1 MWTLVQI
8 IVNYFSMRDFNKSV
22 KRFEGRKLNVK
33 KGTRY
38 LFVLLFVLL
47 VNIGNATVYYVSAS
61 GDDANTG
68 TSESQPWKTLV
79 KVSSTSF
86 SPGDQILFKRGD
98 EWSGT
103 ITVTSSGSAGSPIVY
118 GAYGSGEKPKIYGS
132 EEITGW
138 TQYSGN
144 IYKATF
150 SVEVEQLFIED
161 ERMLLA
167 RTPNSGYHII
177 SSSSS
182 STTFVSNDL
191 DSSIDYA
198 GATWAGRT
206 VAWSFFQN
214 KVKSSSS
221 SSITL
226 ESAADYGLTVDNG
239 FILMDK
245 LEFLDS
251 NGEWYYD
258 ANSKTLYF
266 WAPSG
271 TSPDNYNVRASVY
284 NNGVDISNVDYVRIE
299 NLQIIQSAEYGIYI
313 NNSDY
318 ISIDNSDIISPDL
331 IGIYMPSNSPNPVL
345 TNNYIYEAN
354 GAAIKCY
361 GTSAV
366 INDNIIENTGL
377 LENINKNV
385 LYNHGSAIFSRNNN
399 PTISYN
405 RITNS
410 GYLGIYWKGQNA
422 DISYNYI
429 NGACLVLDDGGGIYT
444 YNGYDYT
451 QPASAGSVVAN
462 NIVLNVI
469 GNDDGYKKKD
479 FLAGYGIYMDN
490 NTHDVTIKNNT
501 VSGCP
506 GALYLHDNGRITV
519 DGNVLMNSIL
529 HILNSG
535 QVEENTLTNNIVY
548 CTEREGAYATWWTD
562 TYQRIV
568 YQPGAVAKF
577 DYNTYVSHYNKDG
590 VFVNKADFAEWQSA
604 TKQDANSTC
613 DFTPLNEGEV
623 EELFYNDTKQT
634 KTISLGNKIYRD
646 IYGNN
651 VSGSITLKSF
661 TSKIL
666 IKTTATNDN
675 NQSPVIQGQSINVEG
690 DIQENDFIGQVVASD
705 PDADQALAYEIA
717 GGNEEG
723 LFYIDA
729 TSGVIYA
736 AKRIYEAVDKTV
748 QLVVTVTDNATEP
761 LSASATITINITGVE
776 DSTASGGQDIPP
788 SIISFTIPTT
798 SASLIVPITSFSVD
812 GNATEYLLNTTSV
825 DPTVDDSNWMASAP
839 TSYVFSESGTH
850 TLYAWVKDANANI
863 STSSSATITITLDD
877 AGVTSTYS
885 EYNFEEASG
894 PTVIDSKGSN
904 DGTIFNEELRV
915 AGIKGNGLQLTGAGY
930 INLGQCFGENV
941 TDGLTISAWIKPTS
955 YAGDYQGI
963 VMHGGPIDDSF
974 ALYIEPD
981 SKTVAF
987 KTTSTT
993 SAWTA
998 VNNLDLLW
1006 DGEWHHVAV
1015 TYNGAEKVI
1024 YLDNQ
1029 VLTSVAATGTIESG
1043 AGLNL
1048 LIGAGRDYVSPTLRY
1063 IGYIDEVRIY
1073 NYGLTASEVAGLYV
1087 VAKLQPE
1094 AIHTTEEIEICQGES
1109 YLGWTESGTYEQ
1121 KLTAA
1126 SGADSI
1132 VTTYLT
1138 VNPILYT
1145 SEEVTINEG
1154 ESYEGQTESGVYKR
1168 TLTAVT
1174 GCDSI
1179 VTTTLTVLQDIHTTE
1194 EIEICQGE
1202 SYLGWTA
1209 SGIYEQTLT
1218 AASGA
1223 DSIVTTYL
1231 TVNPILYTSEEV
1243 TINEG
1248 ESYEGLMESGVYE
1261 RTLTAVTGCDS
1272 IVTTTLTVLQSIHT
1286 TEEIEIC
1293 QGESYLGWTESGT
1306 YEQTLTA
1313 ASGADSIVTTYLAV
1327 NPVYDIVENIVIQAG
1342 EDYNGWTAS
1351 GEYIRNLTTVL
1362 GCDSTITTVLS
1373 VEEKSAHETVYS
1385 TEEISI
1391 CEGDSYEGL
1400 TSAGEY
1406 RRVLQSITGGDSIVT
1421 TYLTVNPVYNIV
1433 ENIVIQ
1439 AGEDYN
1445 GWTTSG
1451 EYVRNLTTV
1460 FGCDSTVTTHLIVEE
1475 DTRHFVPVWDGEN
1488 GQNHMTFVVTKAL
1501 VDSINLGIGDE
1512 IAVFDNDICVGAVV
1526 LTSSINIDDENSY
1539 VFISAS
1545 QATEDLNG
1553 FTDGNDVIF
1562 KIWDSKEQVEKVAN
1576 HVIYH
1581 DDLPEWIISGKFEAR
1596 GTSVVEI
1603 SYVYEEP
1610 IFTQTIQLELGWN
1623 IFSAAVVPDDPNIEV
1638 ISSFLVE
1645 NKDLFKVQNEEGKTY
1660 EKIRSTWINNIGD
1673 MKQTE
1678 GYRIRVKSAC
1688 NIEITGTQVS
1698 LPMDINLKAGSN
1710 LISFPYNGSVD
1721 AMQVI
1726 QPLID
1731 AGALEKVQDQK
1742 GNSIEYWG
1750 PEIGWLNGIGNFNV
1764 GQGYQVQVNSDVVL
1778 TIGDLYEKS
1787 VYVDDNIETVY
1798 FQPEFHG
1805 NGLNHMN
1812 INLFG
1817 FDESHLSIGDEIAAY
1832 DGDICV
1838 GAITIT
1844 ASDLRNK
1851 AVSINASSTDIGEN
1865 NGFTEDNNIELK
1877 FWDSETN
1884 EVKDFNLSV
1893 VNGELTYRM
1902 HSSVFIKFE
1911 DQLLDDENGSFS
1923 IDMYPNPA
1931 TNNVNVRF
1939 SQIPESGAQL
1949 LLLDINGKQLQS
1961 RQVQSTLEKL
1971 DISSYPAG
1979 MYFIKTIVGD
1989 LTKTNK
1995 LIKN

>member
-8 IVNYFSMRDFNKSV
+8 IVNYFSMWDFNKSV
-22 KRFEGRKLNVK
+22 KRFEGRKLKVK

-38 LFVLLFVLL
+38 LFVLFFVLL

-68 TSESQPWKTLV
+68 TSESQPWKTLA

-138 TQYSGN
+138 TQHSGN
-144 IYKATF
+144 IYKAAF
-150 SVEVEQLFIED
+150 NDEVEQLFIED

-182 STTFVSNDL
+182 STTFVSNSL
-191 DSSIDYA
+191 DSNIDYT
-198 GATWAGRT
+198 GATWVGRT

-271 TSPDNYNVRASVY
+271 ASPDNYKVRASVY

-299 NLQIIQSAEYGIYI
+299 NLQVIQSAVYGIYI

-331 IGIYMPSNSPNPVL
+331 IGIYMPSNSPNPIL
-345 TNNYIYEAN
+345 TKNYIYEAN

-377 LENINKNV
+377 LENINRNV
-385 LYNHGSAIFSRNNN
+385 LYNHGTAIFSRNNN

-410 GYLGIYWKGQNA
+410 GYLGVYWKGQNA

-506 GALYLHDNGRITV
+506 GALYLHDNGRVTV

-548 CTEREGAYATWWTD
+548 CTEREGAFATWWTD

-568 YQPGAVAKF
+568 YQPGAIAKF
-577 DYNTYVSHYNKDG
+577 DHNTYVSHYNKDG

-613 DFTPLNEGEV
+613 DFSSLNEGEI

-675 NQSPVIQGQSINVEG
+675 NQSPVMQGQSINVEG

-705 PDADQALAYEIA
+705 PDADQALTYEIA

-729 TSGVIYA
+729 TSGAIYT

-748 QLVVTVTDNATEP
+748 QLVVTVTDNAPEP

-776 DSTASGGQDIPP
+776 DSTASGGGDIPP

-798 SASLIVPITSFSVD
+798 SASLIVPITSFGVD
-812 GNATEYLLNTTSV
+812 GNATEYLLSTTSAI
-825 DPTVDDSNWMASAP
+825 PTDDDSNWTASVP

-885 EYNFEEASG
+885 EYNFEEAGG

-915 AGIKGNGLQLTGAGY
+915 AGIKGNGLQLTGSGY
-930 INLGQCFGENV
+930 INMGQCFGENV

-981 SKTVAF
+981 TKTVAF

-1006 DGEWHHVAV
+1006 DGEWHHIAV

-1029 VLTSVAATGTIESG
+1029 ILTSVAATGTIESG
-1043 AGLNL
+1043 AGYNL
-1048 LIGAGRDYVSPTLRY
+1048 LIGAGRDFETPTLNY
-1063 IGYIDEVRIY
+1063 KGYIDEVSIY
-1073 NYGLTASEVAGLYV
+1073 NYGLTSTEVEEIYNSVANYKDSVYV
-1087 VAKLQPE
+1087 
-1094 AIHTTEEIEICQGES
+1094 TEEVSICEGES
-1109 YLGWTESGTYEQ
+1109 YNEWTSAGEYQRVLQSITG
-1121 KLTAA
+1121 
-1126 SGADSI
+1126 GDSI

-1138 VNPILYT
+1138 VNPVYDIV
-1145 SEEVTINEG
+1145 ENIVIQAG
-1154 ESYEGQTESGVYKR
+1154 EDYN
-1168 TLTAVT
+1168 
-1174 GCDSI
+1174 
-1179 VTTTLTVLQDIHTTE
+1179 
-1194 EIEICQGE
+1194 
-1202 SYLGWTA
+1202 GWTA
-1209 SGIYEQTLT
+1209 SGEYIRNLTTVLGCDSTVTTVLRVEEKPIYTTEEISICEGESYNEWTSAGEYQRVLQSIT
-1218 AASGA
+1218 GG

-1231 TVNPILYTSEEV
+1231 T
-1243 TINEG
+1243 
-1248 ESYEGLMESGVYE
+1248 
-1261 RTLTAVTGCDS
+1261 
-1272 IVTTTLTVLQSIHT
+1272 
-1286 TEEIEIC
+1286 
-1293 QGESYLGWTESGT
+1293 
-1306 YEQTLTA
+1306 
-1313 ASGADSIVTTYLAV
+1313 V

-1391 CEGDSYEGL
+1391 CEGESYEGL

-1406 RRVLQSITGGDSIVT
+1406 PRVLQSITGGDSIVT

-1433 ENIVIQ
+1433 EDIVIQ
-1439 AGEDYN
+1439 AGENYN

-1451 EYVRNLTTV
+1451 EYVRNLTTI
-1460 FGCDSTVTTHLIVEE
+1460 FGCDSTITTHLIVEE

-1501 VDSINLGIGDE
+1501 VDSIELGIGDE
-1512 IAVFDNDICVGAVV
+1512 IAVFDNDICVGAMV

-1562 KIWDSKEQVEKVAN
+1562 KIWDSKEQIEKVAN

-1581 DDLPEWIISGKFEAR
+1581 DDLPEWIISGKFESR

-1610 IFTQTIQLELGWN
+1610 IFTQTIQLEQGWN
-1623 IFSAAVVPDDPNIEV
+1623 IFSAAVVPDDPNVEV
-1638 ISSFLVE
+1638 IHSVLVE
-1645 NKDLFKVQNEEGKTY
+1645 NKNLFKVQNEEGKTY
-1660 EKIRSTWINNIGD
+1660 EKIRSAWINNIGD
-1673 MKQTE
+1673 IKQTE

-1688 NIEITGTQVS
+1688 NIEITGTQVR
-1698 LPMDINLKAGSN
+1698 LPMSINLKAGSN

-1731 AGALEKVQDQK
+1731 AGVLEKVQDQK

-1750 PEIGWLNGIGNFNV
+1750 AEIGWLNSIGNFNV

-1787 VYVDDNIETVY
+1787 VNVDDYIETVY

-1805 NGLNHMN
+1805 NGSNHMN

-1817 FDESHLSIGDEIAAY
+1817 FDDSHLTIGDEIAAY

-1844 ASDLRNK
+1844 ASDLRDK
-1851 AVSINASSTDIGEN
+1851 AVSINASASDYGES
-1865 NGFTEDNNIELK
+1865 NGFSEDNNIELK

-1884 EVKDFNLSV
+1884 EVTDFNLSV
-1893 VNGELTYRM
+1893 VNGELTYSM
-1902 HSSVFIKFE
+1902 HSSVFIRFE
-1911 DQLLDDENGSFS
+1911 DQLLDDENVSFS

-1939 SQIPESGAQL
+1939 SQIPENDAQL
-1949 LLLDINGKQLQS
+1949 LLLDINGKELQS
-1961 RQVQSTLEKL
+1961 RQVQSTLERL
-1971 DISSYPAG
+1971 DITSYPAG
-1979 MYFIKTIVGD
+1979 MYFIKTVVGD
-1989 LTKTNK
+1989 FVKTNK